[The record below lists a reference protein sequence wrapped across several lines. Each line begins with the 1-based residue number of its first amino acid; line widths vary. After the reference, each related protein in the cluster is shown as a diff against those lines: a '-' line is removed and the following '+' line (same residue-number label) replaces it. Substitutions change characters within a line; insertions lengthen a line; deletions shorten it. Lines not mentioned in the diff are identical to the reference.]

1 MKRTSIVLCLIIL
14 ACVPSFGQVYA
25 NKDLPLK
32 IEPPKIEDYPY
43 MLPIWGKKAAALGFQ
58 LPLSAGIGA
67 NYIWQE
73 SELIID
79 NLMVGFNNGPMQNL
93 DEIIRFDNATAGA
106 NAVNVRPDIWL
117 FPFLNVYGLFV
128 KAKTSTAIDASVWI
142 PNAENDWTQLTAFS
156 TTAKFDATSVGFGLT
171 PTIGIS
177 RYWLALDMNFLWT
190 DVSALDQPVFTF
202 VFGPRLGKTIKF
214 KKPDSNVAFWAGAM
228 RVKFSS
234 STTGSLLLTD
244 LFPGEQLEELQVR
257 VDQGLVKVDD
267 TQQQVDAWWNGLS
280 ETEQANPANQAKY
293 ETANRALDKAGQ
305 LLVGL
310 DGTLSNAE
318 NSSVQYSL
326 EKSLKN
332 MWNFLLGAQ
341 YQINKHF
348 MLRAEVGFLG
358 SRTQFLGGLQYR
370 FGL

>member
-1 MKRTSIVLCLIIL
+1 MKRIIIAFSLSVLFCI
-14 ACVPSFGQVYA
+14 PSFAQVYA

-32 IEPPKIEDYPY
+32 IAPPKVEDYPY
-43 MLPIWGKKAAALGFQ
+43 LLPIWGKKAVQKGFQ
-58 LPLSAGIGA
+58 LPYSAGIGI
-67 NYIWQE
+67 NGFSQD

-79 NLMVGFNNGPMQNL
+79 NLMVGFNNGPMYNL
-93 DEIIRFDNATAGA
+93 DEVIRFDKSIASATSI
-106 NAVNVRPDIWL
+106 NVRPDFWL

-142 PNAENDWTQLTAFS
+142 PDAENNWTQLTTFS
-156 TTAKFDATSVGFGLT
+156 TKADFDATGVGFGLT
-171 PTIGIS
+171 PTVGIGH
-177 RYWLALDMNFLWT
+177 YWLALDMNWLWT
-190 DVSALDQPVFTF
+190 DVSALDKPVTTF
-202 VFGPRLGKTIKF
+202 VFGPRLGKTLKL
-214 KKPDSNVAFWAGAM
+214 KKPGSNMAFWAGAM

-234 STTGSLLLTD
+234 ATTGSLLLTD
-244 LFPGEQLEELQVR
+244 IFPEGQLDQLQAR

-280 ETEQANPANQAKY
+280 EPEQANPANQAKY

-326 EKSLKN
+326 DKSLKN

-341 YQINKHF
+341 YQISRHF

-358 SRTQFLGGLQYR
+358 SRTQVLGGLQYR

>member
-1 MKRTSIVLCLIIL
+1 
-14 ACVPSFGQVYA
+14 
-25 NKDLPLK
+25 
-32 IEPPKIEDYPY
+32 
-43 MLPIWGKKAAALGFQ
+43 
-58 LPLSAGIGA
+58 
-67 NYIWQE
+67 
-73 SELIID
+73 
-79 NLMVGFNNGPMQNL
+79 
-93 DEIIRFDNATAGA
+93 
-106 NAVNVRPDIWL
+106 
-117 FPFLNVYGLFV
+117 
-128 KAKTSTAIDASVWI
+128 
-142 PNAENDWTQLTAFS
+142 
-156 TTAKFDATSVGFGLT
+156 
-171 PTIGIS
+171 
-177 RYWLALDMNFLWT
+177 
-190 DVSALDQPVFTF
+190 
-202 VFGPRLGKTIKF
+202 
-214 KKPDSNVAFWAGAM
+214 M

-244 LFPGEQLEELQVR
+244 LFPGEQLEELQIR